1 MAEAAAQF
9 GHEELV
15 RWLGQEQGF
24 AMDKYVLEMAARS
37 GNVELYSDRRLLL
50 VLNWCFFHLLGTYY
64 IYVRSFR
71 SLLLGLPHAVPP
83 CRGYKSP

>member
-37 GNVELYSDRRLLL
+37 GNVELYIGDCCWSLK
-50 VLNWCFFHLLGTYY
+50 WCFFHLLRTYY
-64 IYVRSFR
+64 MCDPSGASSSV
-71 SLLLGLPHAVPP
+71 SLTPFPP

>member
-37 GNVELYSDRRLLL
+37 GNVELYIGDCCWSLK
-50 VLNWCFFHLLGTYY
+50 WCFFHLLRTYY